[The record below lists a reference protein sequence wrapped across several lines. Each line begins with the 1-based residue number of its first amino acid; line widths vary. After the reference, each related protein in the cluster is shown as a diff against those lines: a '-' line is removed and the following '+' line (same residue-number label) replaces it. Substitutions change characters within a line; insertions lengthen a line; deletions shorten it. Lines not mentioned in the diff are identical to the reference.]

1 MRLVR
6 GRTRFSRGPSA
17 TLSASY
23 AFSDAL
29 STTTCVRHTFQLAFF
44 AFSSIVEYTTGYG
57 VTINWGETDMERKAE
72 TTTLRS
78 FASTEKYDMYL
89 IFPDVG
95 DVVGLSDL
103 EAARTKA
110 PDLVKA
116 VEGYLERGLAG
127 IIHLPNGDR
136 LLTGPKMLFREP
148 TPEFARLSR
157 EYGGFAVKP
166 AIIDLDSEAVNVS
179 DLMMGYKIVS
189 RSFDFD
195 DGEPPLGFVAGE
207 ALVCGPADE
216 ANPHKLTPAK
226 STLLDLQTT
235 VAYMAGGVNREKKAV
250 YDLLSLLRVDEE
262 AEGAVVEAVRAAL
275 DGDEDWRAKL
285 PDMILFRENGCTC
298 PYCQAERER
307 RVKESGG
314 SVMKH

>member
-1 MRLVR
+1 
-6 GRTRFSRGPSA
+6 
-17 TLSASY
+17 
-23 AFSDAL
+23 
-29 STTTCVRHTFQLAFF
+29 
-44 AFSSIVEYTTGYG
+44 
-57 VTINWGETDMERKAE
+57 MEKKAE
-72 TTTLRS
+72 PTTLRS

-103 EAARTKA
+103 EAARTKT

-116 VEGYLERGLAG
+116 VEGYLERGQAG

-136 LLTGPKMLFREP
+136 LLAGPKMLFREP

-166 AIIDLDSEAVNVS
+166 AIIDLDSEAVNVP

-189 RSFDFD
+189 RSLN

-216 ANPHKLTPAK
+216 ANPHKLTPAN

-235 VAYMAGGVNREKKAV
+235 VAYMAAGVNREKKLV
-250 YDLLSLLRVDEE
+250 YDLLSLLRIDGE
-262 AEGAVVEAVRAAL
+262 AEGAVVEALKAAL
-275 DGDEDWRAKL
+275 DGDEGWRAKL
-285 PDMILFRENGCTC
+285 PDKILWENGCTC
-298 PYCQAERER
+298 PDCQAERER